1 MLVSNA
7 SLMTGMELV
16 SEFTPERVA
25 AHFPV
30 ETEEKIL
37 TMDRP
42 VIIESA
48 CPGWQVG
55 GNRFPAV
62 PISIKDQ
69 IRETVDS
76 IRAGAVA
83 VHMHPRDPKT
93 GNAQANPKLLAQILG
108 AVFDEVGDFVTLSHT
123 WAAHQLVDYV
133 VETSELLELGQGNKY
148 CQGSVVLRSGH
159 LSATGTFHPA
169 AKVKEGVQYLEDND
183 IKPIFQLY
191 DTYVMWDF
199 KHKLLD
205 EGIVKKKPYIFNLH
219 LGKHHS
225 HTIHKD
231 PWSYLQLITNYN
243 MVLATEPDLIV
254 GRLSWRAQLAADPRH
269 GIADGHST
277 RQGRDR
283 GLLLGLSPQRRGHQ
297 EELRDGDLGAG
308 HRRAPRPP
316 GGYRSRRGPADP
328 RIEAHLSPHDCTQDD
343 GGLGR
348 GSQREAGRG

>member
-1 MLVSNA
+1 MA
-7 SLMTGMELV
+7 SSAITGLELV

-25 AHFPV
+25 AHFPI
-30 ETEEKIL
+30 EKEAKIM

-108 AVFDEVGDFVTLSHT
+108 AVFEEVGDFVMLSHT
-123 WAAHQLVDYV
+123 WAAHALVDYV
-133 VETSELLELGQGNKY
+133 VETSELLELGEGNRY

-169 AKVKEGVQYLEDND
+169 ERVKEGVKFLEDND
-183 IKPIFQLY
+183 VKPIFQLY
-191 DTYVMWDF
+191 DTYVLADF
-199 KHKLLD
+199 KKKVLD
-205 EGIVKKKPYIFNLH
+205 EGLAKKKPYIFNLH
-219 LGKHHS
+219 MGKHHS

-231 PWSYLQLITNYN
+231 PWSYMQLITNYN
-243 MVLATEPDLIV
+243 MVLDTVEDSIV
-254 GRLSWRAQLAADPRH
+254 GVYP
-269 GIADGHST
+269 G
-277 RQGRDR
+277 GRNWLPILVM
-283 GLLLGLSPQRRGHQ
+283 GLLMGTPLVRVGIEDCYWIYPHKDEVIKKNSDMVVLAREIAERLGRRVVTDPDEARQILGLKLTSPRMKARKSAA
-297 EELRDGDLGAG
+297 E
-308 HRRAPRPP
+308 
-316 GGYRSRRGPADP
+316 
-328 RIEAHLSPHDCTQDD
+328 
-343 GGLGR
+343 
-348 GSQREAGRG
+348 

>member
-1 MLVSNA
+1 MANSVF
-7 SLMTGMELV
+7 TGMELV

-30 ETEEKIL
+30 EKEEKIL

-62 PISIKDQ
+62 PVSIKDQ
-69 IRETVDS
+69 VRETVDS

-108 AVFDEVGDFVTLSHT
+108 AVFEEVGDFVTLSHT

-133 VETSELLELGQGNKY
+133 VETAELLELGQGNRY

-169 AKVKEGVQYLEDND
+169 AKVKEGVKYLEDNHV
-183 IKPIFQLY
+183 KPIFQLY

-199 KHKLLD
+199 KHKLID
-205 EGIVKKKPYIFNLH
+205 EGIVRTKPYIFNLH
-219 LGKHHS
+219 MGKHHS

-231 PWSYLQLITNYN
+231 PWSYMQLITNYN
-243 MVLATEPDLIV
+243 MVLATEPDSIV
-254 GRLSWRAQLAADPRH
+254 GVYP
-269 GIADGHST
+269 G
-277 RQGRDR
+277 GRNWLPILTM
-283 GLLLGLSPQRRGHQ
+283 GLLMGAPLIRVGIEDCYWIYPHRDEVIKKNSDMVTLARDIAERLGRRVVTDPDEARQILGLKLTSPR
-297 EELRDGDLGAG
+297 LK
-308 HRRAPRPP
+308 APA
-316 GGYRSRRGPADP
+316 SA
-328 RIEAHLSPHDCTQDD
+328 
-343 GGLGR
+343 
-348 GSQREAGRG
+348 

>member
-1 MLVSNA
+1 MA
-7 SLMTGMELV
+7 SSAITGLELV
-16 SEFTPERVA
+16 SEFTPERVQ

-30 ETEEKIL
+30 DKEEKIL

-62 PISIKDQ
+62 PVSIKDQ
-69 IRETVDS
+69 VRETVDS

-108 AVFDEVGDFVTLSHT
+108 AVFEEVGDFVTLSHT

-133 VETSELLELGQGNKY
+133 VETAELLELGQGNRY

-169 AKVKEGVQYLEDND
+169 ENVKAGVKYLEDND

-199 KHKLLD
+199 KRKLLD
-205 EGIVKKKPYIFNLH
+205 EGLVRMKPYVFNLH
-219 LGKHHS
+219 MGKHHA

-231 PWSYLQLITNYN
+231 PWSYLQLIANYN
-243 MVLATEPDLIV
+243 MVLATEPGAIV
-254 GRLSWRAQLAADPRH
+254 GVYP
-269 GIADGHST
+269 G
-277 RQGRDR
+277 GRNWLPILVM
-283 GLLLGLSPQRRGHQ
+283 GLLMGTPLVRVGIEDCYWIYPHRDEVIKKNSDMVTLAREIAERLGRRVVTDPDEARQILGLKLTSPR
-297 EELRDGDLGAG
+297 LKTPKA
-308 HRRAPRPP
+308 A
-316 GGYRSRRGPADP
+316 AV
-328 RIEAHLSPHDCTQDD
+328 
-343 GGLGR
+343 
-348 GSQREAGRG
+348 

>member
-1 MLVSNA
+1 MA
-7 SLMTGMELV
+7 SSAITGLELV
-16 SEFTPERVA
+16 SEFTPERVQ

-30 ETEEKIL
+30 DKEEKIL

-62 PISIKDQ
+62 PVSLDHQ
-69 IRETVDS
+69 IRETVNS

-83 VHMHPRDPKT
+83 VHMHPRDPAT
-93 GNAQANPKLLAQILG
+93 GNAQANPKLLAKILG
-108 AVFDEVGDFVTLSHT
+108 AVFEEVGDFVTLSHT

-133 VETSELLELGQGNKY
+133 VETAELLELGQGNRY
-148 CQGSVVLRSGH
+148 CQGSVVLRAGH

-169 AKVKEGVQYLEDND
+169 ENVKAGVKYLEDND

-205 EGIVKKKPYIFNLH
+205 EGIARMKPYIFNLH
-219 LGKHHS
+219 MGKHHS

-231 PWSYLQLITNYN
+231 PWSYLQLIANYN
-243 MVLATEPDLIV
+243 MVLDTAPGSIV
-254 GRLSWRAQLAADPRH
+254 GVYP
-269 GIADGHST
+269 G
-277 RQGRDR
+277 GRNWLPILVM
-283 GLLLGLSPQRRGHQ
+283 GLLMGTPLVRVGIEDCYWIYPHRDEVIKKNSDMVTLVRDIAERLGRRVVTDPDEARQILGLKLTSPR
-297 EELRDGDLGAG
+297 LK
-308 HRRAPRPP
+308 
-316 GGYRSRRGPADP
+316 
-328 RIEAHLSPHDCTQDD
+328 SPK
-343 GGLGR
+343 
-348 GSQREAGRG
+348 AAAA

>member
-1 MLVSNA
+1 MA
-7 SLMTGMELV
+7 SSAITGLELV
-16 SEFTPERVA
+16 SEFTPERVQ

-30 ETEEKIL
+30 DKEEKIL

-62 PISIKDQ
+62 PVSIEDQ

-76 IRAGAVA
+76 VRAGAVA

-108 AVFDEVGDFVTLSHT
+108 AVFEEVGDFVTLSHT

-133 VETSELLELGQGNKY
+133 VETAELLELGQGNRY

-169 AKVKEGVQYLEDND
+169 ENVKAGVKYLEDND

-199 KHKLLD
+199 KRKLLD
-205 EGIVKKKPYIFNLH
+205 EGLVRMKPYVFNLH
-219 LGKHHS
+219 MGKHHA

-231 PWSYLQLITNYN
+231 PWSYLQLIANYN
-243 MVLATEPDLIV
+243 MVLATEPGAIV
-254 GRLSWRAQLAADPRH
+254 GVYP
-269 GIADGHST
+269 G
-277 RQGRDR
+277 GRNWLPILVM
-283 GLLLGLSPQRRGHQ
+283 GLLMGTPLVRVGIEDCYWIYPHRDEVIKKNSDMVTLAREIAERLGRRVVTDPDEARQILGLKLTSPR
-297 EELRDGDLGAG
+297 LKTSKA
-308 HRRAPRPP
+308 A
-316 GGYRSRRGPADP
+316 A
-328 RIEAHLSPHDCTQDD
+328 A
-343 GGLGR
+343 
-348 GSQREAGRG
+348 

>member
-1 MLVSNA
+1 MANA
-7 SLMTGMELV
+7 ALTGMELV
-16 SEFTPERVA
+16 SEFTPERVQ

-30 ETEEKIL
+30 DKEEKIL

-69 IRETVDS
+69 VRETVDS

-83 VHMHPRDPKT
+83 IHMHPRDPKT

-108 AVFDEVGDFVTLSHT
+108 AVFEEVGDFVTLSHT

-133 VETSELLELGQGNKY
+133 VETSELLELGQGNRY
-148 CQGSVVLRSGH
+148 CQGSVVLRAGH

-169 AKVKEGVQYLEDND
+169 ANVKEGVKYLEDNH

-205 EGIVKKKPYIFNLH
+205 EGIARTRPYIFNLH
-219 LGKHHS
+219 MGKHHS

-231 PWSYLQLITNYN
+231 PWSYL
-243 MVLATEPDLIV
+243 
-254 GRLSWRAQLAADPRH
+254 
-269 GIADGHST
+269 
-277 RQGRDR
+277 
-283 GLLLGLSPQRRGHQ
+283 
-297 EELRDGDLGAG
+297 
-308 HRRAPRPP
+308 
-316 GGYRSRRGPADP
+316 
-328 RIEAHLSPHDCTQDD
+328 
-343 GGLGR
+343 
-348 GSQREAGRG
+348 